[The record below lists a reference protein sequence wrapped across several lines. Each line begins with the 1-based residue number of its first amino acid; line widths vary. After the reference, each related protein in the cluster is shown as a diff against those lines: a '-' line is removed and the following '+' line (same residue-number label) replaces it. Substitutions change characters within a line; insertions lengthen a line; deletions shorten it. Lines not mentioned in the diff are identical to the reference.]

1 VTTPSPP
8 VEAVVGSVFEGLYRI
23 TRLIGE
29 GGMGAVYE
37 ALHLRL
43 NKRVAIKVMAAQL
56 ATDPESLARF
66 RREAQVTSDIGH
78 PHIVQVFDFGTMPGG
93 GSFLAME
100 FLEGEDL
107 DQRIRRCGPMSLTA
121 TLHIVKQV
129 VSALAAT
136 HAKRIVH
143 RDLKPANIFLMQVA
157 GEVDFVKVLDFGI
170 SKVHA
175 ATANLTKS
183 SAVMGTP
190 SYMSPEQATGRT
202 AEIDDSTDQW
212 ALACIVWE
220 ALSGR
225 RAFEGDHIAAIVFR
239 AAHEAPTP
247 FPPNVAKLPPQVEQV
262 LERALCKQKQGRFRN
277 VTEFSLALESAADG
291 RDWVPNASDLPAGAS
306 DDGALLATAGS
317 WVPGDA
323 RAPST
328 TLSHTA
334 GDLSDDPAPRGK
346 KRKAVVAGAV
356 MAVVALV
363 LVGGLLSFR
372 AWKIAERVP
381 TDRGPGIPI
390 PAAEKPDA
398 SPSPTPL
405 LQPIADAGSAQGGLD
420 ASANRP
426 RPPKE
431 RKKRASFNQTPEDRW
446 RVD

>member
-1 VTTPSPP
+1 LTTPSSPA
-8 VEAVVGSVFEGLYRI
+8 EALVGRVFEELYRI

-43 NKRVAIKVMAAQL
+43 NKRVAIKVMAPQL

-93 GSFLAME
+93 GAFLAME

-107 DQRIRRCGPMSLTA
+107 DQRIRRRGPMSLTA

-129 VSALAAT
+129 TSALAAT

-157 GEVDFVKVLDFGI
+157 GEIDFVKVLDFGI
-170 SKVHA
+170 SKVHSS
-175 ATANLTKS
+175 TSNLTKS
-183 SAVMGTP
+183 TAVMGTP

-202 AEIDDSTDQW
+202 AEIDESTDQW
-212 ALACIVWE
+212 ALACIVRE
-220 ALSGR
+220 MLSGQ

-239 AAHEAPTP
+239 AVHEAPAP
-247 FPPNVAKLPPQVEQV
+247 FPPNMAKLPPQVEQV
-262 LERALCKQKQGRFRN
+262 LGRALCKQKQGRFRN
-277 VTEFSLALESAADG
+277 VTEFSLALESAANG
-291 RDWVPNASDLPAGAS
+291 RAWVPNASDLPARAS
-306 DDGALLATAGS
+306 DDGALVATVES

-323 RAPST
+323 IPVST

-334 GDLSDDPAPRGK
+334 GDLSGEPAPRGK
-346 KRKAVVAGAV
+346 RRKTVVAGGV
-356 MAVVALV
+356 VAVVALV
-363 LVGGLLSFR
+363 LLGGLLSFR
-372 AWKIAERVP
+372 AWRIAERVL
-381 TDRGPGIPI
+381 TDRGLGIPS
-390 PAAEKPDA
+390 PVAEKPDA
-398 SPSPTPL
+398 APSPTPL
-405 LQPIADAGSAQGGLD
+405 RQPIADAGIAQGGQD
-420 ASANRP
+420 ASENRP
-426 RPPKE
+426 RPARE
-431 RKKRASFNQTPEDRW
+431 RKKRGSFNQTPEDRW